1 MTELE
6 NQRRIALEVADQW
19 YESHRT
25 KKGSVNTNVMTSGMA
40 VAELLRDHFPLTPE
54 SIKSEKN
61 SQVKGLSGK
70 LVKDILARFD
80 ETRKFTSEGG
90 RTSRGTLVMA
100 TDLATM
106 LTNALAPLNPTE
118 NDRCAIAD
126 SLQGYFVS
134 KVRLDYF
141 DKKRIEVTIDVEKPV
156 SAIVADVIEAAR
168 SRADNPAGIVA
179 QHIVGAK
186 LELRFPSLE
195 IGKDKANAAD
205 LQTNRQGDYQLGTTA
220 FHVTVAPSAKLV
232 DRARSNLAHGYRP
245 VILVPQP
252 SIQFAIG
259 LFESEGLGNRVGV
272 QSIES
277 FVGTNVEEM
286 GNFDFSDI
294 RTGVARLIRTY
305 NNRIEEC
312 EVDQSLR
319 IEEPAWI
326 HELLDISYSVT
337 SIDFGNKTDSDN

>member
-6 NQRRIALEVADQW
+6 NQRHIALEVADQW

-126 SLQGYFVS
+126 SLQGYFAN

-232 DRARSNLAHGYRP
+232 DRA
-245 VILVPQP
+245 PQP
-252 SIQFAIG
+252 SVQFAIG

>member
-6 NQRRIALEVADQW
+6 NQRRVALKVADQW

-25 KKGSVNTNVMTSGMA
+25 KRGSVNTNVMTSGMA

-70 LVKDILARFD
+70 LVKDILARFN

-90 RTSRGTLVMA
+90 RTSRGTLVIA
-100 TDLATM
+100 TELATA
-106 LTNALAPLNPTE
+106 LTNALTPLSPTE
-118 NDRCAIAD
+118 NDRFVVAND
-126 SLQGYFVS
+126 LQEYFVN

-141 DKKRIEVTIDVEKPV
+141 DKKRIEVAIDVKKPV
-156 SAIVADVIEAAR
+156 SAIVADVIGAAR
-168 SRADNPAGIVA
+168 SRTDNPAGIVA

-232 DRARSNLAHGYRP
+232 DRARTNLAHGYRP
-245 VILVPQP
+245 VILVPQ
-252 SIQFAIG
+252 SSVQFAIG
-259 LFESEGLGNRVGV
+259 LFESEGLENRVGV

-294 RTGVARLIRTY
+294 RTGVARLIRAY
-305 NNRIEEC
+305 NDRIKEC
-312 EVDQSLR
+312 EIDQSLR

-326 HELLDISYSVT
+326 HEILDISYSVT
-337 SIDFGNKTDSDN
+337 SIDFGNNIEGNN